1 MDWWIFCNFVH
12 EESAEEQRAQ
22 GCLYYRGIKSAGK
35 NEYIR
40 KENDMKRN
48 IVLIAL
54 LMVVG
59 AAFGASPLDK
69 FLKSKSITAESTAVL
84 VQDLA
89 TGNILAA
96 HNADQPLLPASIMK
110 TVTIAGLLQEKG
122 PDERFH
128 TYVYA
133 DGPIKGNT
141 IDGDLLIIGGGDPT
155 LGANCEPESADI
167 AEEIIA
173 TLRHK
178 GITRIN
184 GDIRVDTSL
193 YTGPACPP
201 SWVAGDLNEAY
212 GTGCHA
218 LNFRR
223 NASGSRA
230 VKNPE
235 LVFLSHLSS
244 RLRGAGISV
253 AGNTKVGK
261 EGLRDA
267 EESTELLDHVSDT
280 YAEVMRS
287 CMMRSDNLFA
297 ENLLRTFA
305 LARGKEGSTEA
316 GASEML
322 DYWKAAGIPTKGVT
336 LIDGSG
342 LSRSNRVTADFIN
355 GILRALGDN
364 EEYASFM
371 PLAGQEGT
379 LSEFLKGTALDAYVA
394 MKTGSMKG
402 IQCYAGYKL
411 DEEFAPTHSI
421 VIIMNEIGPRGAARR
436 AAEDLLLGIF
446 AK

>member
-1 MDWWIFCNFVH
+1 M
-12 EESAEEQRAQ
+12 R
-22 GCLYYRGIKSAGK
+22 
-35 NEYIR
+35 
-40 KENDMKRN
+40 RN
-48 IVLIAL
+48 ITLLVLLIVA
-54 LMVVG
+54 VG
-59 AAFGASPLDK
+59 AFGASPLDK
-69 FLKSKSITAESTAVL
+69 FLRSKSITAGSTAVL

-89 TGNILAA
+89 TGETLVT
-96 HNADQPLLPASIMK
+96 HNADRPLLPASIMK

-122 PDERFH
+122 PEERFH

-133 DGPIKGNT
+133 DGPIKGNA
-141 IDGDLLIIGGGDPT
+141 IDGDLLIMGGGDPT
-155 LGANCEPESADI
+155 LGANCAPESADI
-167 AEEIIA
+167 ADEIIA
-173 TLRHK
+173 TLQHK
-178 GITRIN
+178 GITKIN
-184 GDIRVDTSL
+184 GNLRVDTSL

-201 SWVAGDLNEAY
+201 SWASGDLNEAY

-235 LVFLSHLSS
+235 AVFLSYLSS
-244 RLRGAGISV
+244 RLRGAGITV
-253 AGNTKVGK
+253 AGTSKAGK
-261 EGLRDA
+261 EGLTDIDGA
-267 EESTELLDHVSDT
+267 TELLDHVSDK

-297 ENLLRTFA
+297 ENLLRTFG

-316 GASEML
+316 AAAEML
-322 DYWKAAGIPTKGVT
+322 EYWKEAGIPTKGVT

-342 LSRSNRVTADFIN
+342 LSRSNRVTANFIN
-355 GILRALGDN
+355 GILTALGDN

-379 LSEFLKGTALDAYVA
+379 LQDFLKGTDLDAYVA

-421 VIIMNEIGPRGAARR
+421 VIIMNDIGPRASARK
-436 AAEDLLLGIF
+436 AAEELLLEVF
-446 AK
+446 E

>member
-1 MDWWIFCNFVH
+1 
-12 EESAEEQRAQ
+12 
-22 GCLYYRGIKSAGK
+22 
-35 NEYIR
+35 
-40 KENDMKRN
+40 MKRY
-48 IVLIAL
+48 ISLIL
-54 LMVVG
+54 LLLAIPVIF
-59 AAFGASPLDK
+59 AATPLDN
-69 FLKSKSITAESTAVL
+69 FLKSRSISSGSTAVL
-84 VQDLA
+84 VQDLK
-89 TGNILAA
+89 TGETIAA
-96 HNADQPLLPASIMK
+96 HNADRPLLPASIMK

-133 DGPIKGNT
+133 DGPIKGNALE
-141 IDGDLLIIGGGDPT
+141 GNLLILGGGDPT
-155 LGANCEPESADI
+155 LGANCAPESADI

-173 TLRHK
+173 ALRHK
-178 GITRIN
+178 GISVIT

-193 YTGPACPP
+193 YCGPSCPP
-201 SWVAGDLNEAY
+201 SWAAGDLNEAY

-230 VKNPE
+230 VRNPE
-235 LVFLSHLSS
+235 SVFLSYLAS
-244 RLRGAGISV
+244 RLRSAGISLSGTTRTV
-253 AGNTKVGK
+253 HTGGADTDRCTK
-261 EGLRDA
+261 
-267 EESTELLDHVSDT
+267 LLDHVSDT

-297 ENLLRTFA
+297 ESLLRTFA

-322 DYWKAAGIPTKGVT
+322 EYWKGAGIPTKGVT

-342 LSRSNRVTADFIN
+342 LSRSNRVTASFIN
-355 GILRALGDN
+355 GILHAMGDN

-379 LSEFLKGTALDAYVA
+379 LSGFLKDTDLDAYVA

-421 VIIMNEIGPRGAARR
+421 VIIMNDIGPRASARK

-446 AK
+446 GGTVFESTGTADDV

>member
-1 MDWWIFCNFVH
+1 M
-12 EESAEEQRAQ
+12 
-22 GCLYYRGIKSAGK
+22 LL
-35 NEYIR
+35 
-40 KENDMKRN
+40 
-48 IVLIAL
+48 IVA
-54 LMVVG
+54 VC
-59 AAFGASPLDK
+59 AFGASPLDK
-69 FLKSKSITAESTAVL
+69 FLKSKSITPGSTAVL

-89 TGNILAA
+89 TGKTIVA
-96 HNADQPLLPASIMK
+96 HNSDRPLLPASIMK

-122 PDERFH
+122 ADERFH

-141 IDGDLLIIGGGDPT
+141 INGDLLIIAGGDPT
-155 LGANCEPESADI
+155 LGANCAPESADI
-167 AEEIIA
+167 ADEIIA
-173 TLRHK
+173 MLRHK
-178 GITRIN
+178 GITSIK

-193 YTGPACPP
+193 YSGPACPP
-201 SWVAGDLNEAY
+201 SWAAADLNESY

-235 LVFLSHLSS
+235 SVFLSYLSS
-244 RLRGAGISV
+244 KLRGAGISI
-253 AGNTKVGK
+253 AGTTKIGR
-261 EGLRDA
+261 EGLHDT
-267 EESTELLDHVSDT
+267 EDSIELLDHVSDT

-297 ENLLRTFA
+297 ENLLRTFG

-316 GASEML
+316 SANEML
-322 DYWKAAGIPTKGVT
+322 EYWKAAGIPTKGVT

-355 GILRALGDN
+355 GILQALGDN

-379 LSEFLKGTALDAYVA
+379 LQDFLKGTELDAYVA

-421 VIIMNEIGPRGAARR
+421 VIIMNDIGPRGAARK
-436 AAEDLLLGIF
+436 AAEDLLLGLF
-446 AK
+446 SGGE

>member
-1 MDWWIFCNFVH
+1 M
-12 EESAEEQRAQ
+12 E
-22 GCLYYRGIKSAGK
+22 
-35 NEYIR
+35 
-40 KENDMKRN
+40 MKRN
-48 IVLIAL
+48 IL
-54 LMVVG
+54 LFILVVT
-59 AAFGASPLDK
+59 ASAMFGASPVDK
-69 FLKSKSITAESTAVL
+69 FLKSKSINEGSTAVL
-84 VQDLA
+84 VQDLQ
-89 TGNILAA
+89 TGEILAS
-96 HNADQPLLPASIMK
+96 HNADRPLLPASIMK

-128 TYVYA
+128 TLVYA

-141 IDGDLLIIGGGDPT
+141 IDGDLLVVGGGDPT
-155 LGANCEPESADI
+155 LGANCEPESTDI

-178 GITRIN
+178 GITIIN
-184 GDIRVDTSL
+184 GDLRVDTSL
-193 YTGPACPP
+193 YAGPACPP
-201 SWVAGDLNEAY
+201 SWVSADLCEAY
-212 GTGCHA
+212 GTGSHA

-235 LVFLSHLSS
+235 SVFLSYLST
-244 RLRGAGISV
+244 RLRHAGITIT
-253 AGNTKVGK
+253 GTTKIG
-261 EGLRDA
+261 ESGLRQA
-267 EESTELLDHVSDT
+267 EEATELLDHVSDR

-305 LARGKEGSTEA
+305 LSRGKEGSTEA
-316 GASEML
+316 GATEML
-322 DYWKAAGIPTKGVT
+322 DYWKSAGIPTKGVT

-342 LSRSNRVTADFIN
+342 LSRSNRVTANFIN
-355 GILRALGDN
+355 GILQALGDN

-379 LSEFLKGTALDAYVA
+379 LSEFLKDTALDAYIA

-411 DEEFAPTHSI
+411 DEQFGPTHSI
-421 VIIMNEIGPRGAARR
+421 VIIMNDIGPRGAARR
-436 AAEDLLLGIF
+436 AAEELLLEIF
-446 AK
+446 T

>member
-1 MDWWIFCNFVH
+1 M
-12 EESAEEQRAQ
+12 
-22 GCLYYRGIKSAGK
+22 
-35 NEYIR
+35 
-40 KENDMKRN
+40 
-48 IVLIAL
+48 IVA
-54 LMVVG
+54 VG
-59 AAFGASPLDK
+59 AFGASPLDK
-69 FLKSKSITAESTAVL
+69 FLKSKSITPGSTAVL

-89 TGNILAA
+89 SGKTLVA
-96 HNADQPLLPASIMK
+96 HNADRPLLPASIMK

-133 DGPIKGNT
+133 DGPIKGNS
-141 IDGDLLIIGGGDPT
+141 IEGDLLIMGGGDPT
-155 LGANCEPESADI
+155 LGANCAPESADI
-167 AEEIIA
+167 ADEIIA
-173 TLRHK
+173 TLQHK
-178 GITRIN
+178 GITKIN
-184 GDIRVDTSL
+184 GNLRVDTSL
-193 YTGPACPP
+193 YSGPACPP
-201 SWVAGDLNEAY
+201 SWASGDLNESY

-235 LVFLSHLSS
+235 SVFLSYLSS
-244 RLRGAGISV
+244 RLRGAGITIT
-253 AGNTKVGK
+253 GTTKVGK
-261 EGLRDA
+261 EGLTDTDGA
-267 EESTELLDHVSDT
+267 TELLDHVSDK

-297 ENLLRTFA
+297 ENLLRTFG

-316 GASEML
+316 SAAEML
-322 DYWKAAGIPTKGVT
+322 EYWKGAGIPTNGVT

-342 LSRSNRVTADFIN
+342 LSRSNRVTANFIN
-355 GILRALGDN
+355 GILNALGDN

-379 LSEFLKGTALDAYVA
+379 LQDFLKGTELDAYVA

-411 DEEFAPTHSI
+411 DEEFAPTHTI
-421 VIIMNEIGPRGAARR
+421 VIIMNDIGARASAR
-436 AAEDLLLGIF
+436 KAAEDLLLETF
-446 AK
+446 K